1 MTITINSIAL
11 FIFLQI
17 FFYYVWV
24 PKPQWDF
31 NSQETLL
38 ILEERAILDPT
49 WVTLNRQ
56 LNVPVSLYSLSLPQS
71 LGTLTIDCNFWELK
85 VSFLIY
91 IPEFPA
97 GNSWS
102 LPSTGL
108 LPAIILWLAS
118 SPSLPCFLHFLI
130 RLFLEHFL
138 KWPTHKYYS

>member
-11 FIFLQI
+11 YIFLQI
-17 FFYYVWV
+17 LFYYVWV
-24 PKPQWDF
+24 PKPLWDF

-38 ILEERAILDPT
+38 MLRERAILDPIL
-49 WVTLNRQ
+49 VILNRQ

-71 LGTLTIDCNFWELK
+71 LGTLTIDCNFWEMK

-108 LPAIILWLAS
+108 LSAITLWLAS
-118 SPSLPCFLHFLI
+118 SPSLFSPLSYQSVLRTF
-130 RLFLEHFL
+130 
-138 KWPTHKYYS
+138 S